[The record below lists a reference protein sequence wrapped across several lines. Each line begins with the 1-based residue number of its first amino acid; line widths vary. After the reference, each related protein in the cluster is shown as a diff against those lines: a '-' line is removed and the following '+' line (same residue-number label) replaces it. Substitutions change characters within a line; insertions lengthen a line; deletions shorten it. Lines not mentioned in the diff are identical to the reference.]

1 MFHCVHFECPAVS
14 TCTKSLGNNDQD
26 IEERGGSASS
36 QSSASSEG
44 DEISSSTSDNMQ
56 DESNFKRLDVATVTI
71 LRSGRTLVLF
81 SPSKDLVI
89 AVVCRERV
97 I

>member
-1 MFHCVHFECPAVS
+1 MCIEILLAYLSWTSLLPVDFPFSIDARDILVGNDWAEP
-14 TCTKSLGNNDQD
+14 KSDCL
-26 IEERGGSASS
+26 
-36 QSSASSEG
+36 
-44 DEISSSTSDNMQ
+44 
-56 DESNFKRLDVATVTI
+56 KRLDAATVTI

-89 AVVCRERV
+89 AVVCRERL